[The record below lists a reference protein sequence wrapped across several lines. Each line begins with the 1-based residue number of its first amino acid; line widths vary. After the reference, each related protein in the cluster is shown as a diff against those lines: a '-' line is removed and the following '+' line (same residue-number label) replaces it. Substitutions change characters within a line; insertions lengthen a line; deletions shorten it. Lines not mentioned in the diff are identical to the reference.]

1 MQGYGRYEAFD
12 VYFPLVFPR
21 DDSSPFVLKV
31 RTSPGGKMRTLNVSA
46 ITPEQRIATAGTPRD
61 DTNPWSY
68 AEVAPGVGLLSMPT
82 WALYNSKFAWEPYLD
97 QLFSGLHAKGTGD
110 LIVDLRANEGGL
122 SVGDRILAHLTTRD
136 LPAEPIVRKTRYR
149 MVPDDLRPM
158 LETWDRTF
166 YDWGDSAVDVGYGF
180 YRLTKYDN
188 DAEGSVVR
196 ALSPRYSGRVWVLL
210 GAVNSSATFE
220 FAAAVRRHRLGTL
233 VGQATGGNQR
243 GITGGAFF
251 FLRLPQSHIETDVP
265 LIGQF
270 PISAGPL
277 PDAGIEPDIYVQ
289 PRLEDIAA
297 GQDAELAEVMRR
309 IAASRR

>member
-1 MQGYGRYEAFD
+1 VQGYGRYEAFD
-12 VYFPLVFPR
+12 VYFPLAFPR
-21 DDSSPFVLKV
+21 DEGSPFVLEV
-31 RTSPGGKMRTLNVSA
+31 RTSPGAKVRSLQVPA
-46 ITPEQRIATAGTPRD
+46 LAWDKRVATEGTPRD

-97 QLFSGLHAKGTGD
+97 QLFSRLDAKGNGD
-110 LIVDLRANEGGL
+110 LIIDLRANEGGS
-122 SVGDRILAHLTTRD
+122 SVGDRILAHLTTSG

-149 MVPDDLRPM
+149 KVPDDLRPM

-196 ALSPRYSGRVWVLL
+196 ALSPRYSGRVWVLI